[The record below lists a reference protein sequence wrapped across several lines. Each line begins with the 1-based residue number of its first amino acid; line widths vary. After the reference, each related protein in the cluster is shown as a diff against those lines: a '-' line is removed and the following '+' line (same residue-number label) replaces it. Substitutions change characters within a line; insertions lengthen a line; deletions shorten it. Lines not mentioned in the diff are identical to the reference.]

1 MYVLKIYDVILPMAV
16 TVFSIPGKVLS
27 TKVSVLTTTSPSEKK
42 AIIYTNREIVKT
54 RAGHATTLPRQ
65 CDNSAATMRPCFQ
78 ATKWL
83 FIAIL

>member
-1 MYVLKIYDVILPMAV
+1 MAV

-54 RAGHATTLPRQ
+54 RAGHATTVPRQ
-65 CDNSAATMRPCFQ
+65 RDNSSATMRPCFQ
-78 ATKWL
+78 ASKWL
-83 FIAIL
+83 VIALVGH